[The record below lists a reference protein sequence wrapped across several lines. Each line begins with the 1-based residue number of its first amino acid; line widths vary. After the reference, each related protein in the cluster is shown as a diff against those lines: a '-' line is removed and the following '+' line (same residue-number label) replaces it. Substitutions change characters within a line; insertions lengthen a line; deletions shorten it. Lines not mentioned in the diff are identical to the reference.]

1 MRPQFFRHFGLR
13 PICTPHISGEF
24 RKNPK
29 KKSFFFVAHQA
40 DAKPAIAPEYRS
52 EAAKQTKCAAYARKM
67 ARRAIENIAA
77 PGAAHRR
84 MPKAAQSRAYA
95 RKMARRAIENIARQA
110 CRICA
115 SKQAGRK
122 KKENRGVCSQRSE
135 NIAAPRA
142 YCPQG
147 NSSVS
152 LPEPKEEGG
161 NNEKRRRR
169 RADPRKQTFSGFFP
183 L

>member
-1 MRPQFFRHFGLR
+1 MVCFSGQLR
-13 PICTPHISGEF
+13 AQSLELRAQSLVGDRRSAGNRQRAAVSLEIIAHL
-24 RKNPK
+24 K
-29 KKSFFFVAHQA
+29 KRGVCSQ
-40 DAKPAIAPEYRS
+40 RS
-52 EAAKQTKCAAYARKM
+52 
-67 ARRAIENIAA
+67 ENIAA
-77 PGAAHRR
+77 RR
-84 MPKAAQSRAYA
+84 GVSALPKAAQSRAYA